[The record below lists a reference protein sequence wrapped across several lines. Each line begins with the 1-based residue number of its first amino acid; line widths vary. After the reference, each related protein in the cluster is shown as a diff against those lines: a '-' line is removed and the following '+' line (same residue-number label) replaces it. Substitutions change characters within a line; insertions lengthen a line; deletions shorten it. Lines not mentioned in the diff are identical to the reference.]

1 MNVVLDTNVF
11 NNRTFLEWLRHSD
24 LEPVTSS
31 VVYMELLYKYARRK
45 GLAEARSKLMA
56 VFNSLAIEVMDFD
69 WECAEL
75 AVESALGRW
84 DFSKNARDYMIGSL
98 ALKLNAP
105 LVTYNK
111 KHFSWLPEVLTPEDV
126 MERFGK

>member
-1 MNVVLDTNVF
+1 MKVVLDTNVF
-11 NNRTFLEWLRHSD
+11 NNWAFLEWLMRSS

-31 VVYMELLYKYARRK
+31 VVYMELLYRYARRK
-45 GLAEARSKLMA
+45 GLEEATSKLTA
-56 VFNSLAIEVMDFD
+56 VFDSLGIEVMGFD

-75 AVESALGRW
+75 AIKSAVGRW

-98 ALKLNAP
+98 TLKLNAP

-111 KHFSWLPEVLTPEDV
+111 KHFEWLPEILTPEET
-126 MERFGK
+126 MKRFGE